1 MREIKWRRR
10 LEDIPGN
17 LIRNCPLCETIW
29 AILTGKDTRRITG
42 RRPGSDGPRK
52 DNRMGGFTMATA
64 VQTSK
69 HKKPTGSLKPM
80 KFKKG
85 SKGKK
90 GGCEGYS
97 PRSTKMH

>member
-1 MREIKWRRR
+1 
-10 LEDIPGN
+10 
-17 LIRNCPLCETIW
+17 
-29 AILTGKDTRRITG
+29 
-42 RRPGSDGPRK
+42 
-52 DNRMGGFTMATA
+52 MGGFTAATA